1 MYYGG
6 TKMVKTKKTQFA
18 IRKLA
23 KGAVAVLLSFG
34 ILAGPSA
41 PIVSAASEAIQNEMT
56 DDTTSVVEESVPVEN
71 NTADTLTTDNTGV
84 SANYSENTDDS
95 TTTTVQTDTDV
106 STQEKTD
113 PVTSVNTE
121 QPVQTEEAE
130 STTPVEDVNSKSEEN
145 VSQNNNINTSTED
158 TNSTNTE
165 AEVNKN
171 TTSKEDTNKK
181 DKPNINEMTKEELA
195 NHIKDLA
202 NKHPLGIA
210 GIFHIFGNEVTQN
223 GRIAGNIA
231 TDKLSGT
238 NFGTNSNATN
248 NLTNG
253 DIHYVGNLNGLNK
266 IDGDNKV
273 VIFGPDIEYRSFEN
287 DGAIEVNYG
296 TAEKPDWRK
305 VDIPYN
311 HIVQADQKINI
322 QGELDKLSQKSDNWA
337 SQAQTEGV
345 KADFSTDNS
354 WIDVSE
360 AIKNAGDNKE
370 PIYVTIDAAH
380 LSGDKRNITIKGIPA
395 GAEAPM
401 IILNVTNIQGGDLTV
416 QTHLVLEY
424 ADGNNIGGSS
434 ETPTQFNKLLWNF
447 GTDVNK
453 LHFARDYHLGSVLA
467 TNAHITNAV
476 NIDGNI
482 IGNKV
487 TVSGETHRWD
497 LTPPFVEIEEPEKPK
512 PEPKPDPEPKPKP
525 KPDPEPEPE
534 PENPTPDTPAP
545 QPKPEETP
553 DNTEDF
559 TPPITVDVLDPD
571 GTDENETPAG
581 EESTEEEAI
590 APLPE
595 NVIEKNQKE
604 VTSSKS
610 TVTPTPVTEK
620 SGETTTKPKAE
631 VKNETVTATETTKE
645 VGLPETG
652 EDKTNLIT
660 IGICFSKYCCN
671 NHGIR
676 LIHQQ
681 EKEKLTKNKHL
692 K

>member
-1 MYYGG
+1 M
-6 TKMVKTKKTQFA
+6 
-18 IRKLA
+18 
-23 KGAVAVLLSFG
+23 LLSFG

-56 DDTTSVVEESVPVEN
+56 DDTTSNEVTSDTTSVVEESVPVEN
-71 NTADTLTTDNTGV
+71 NTADTLTTDNTEV

-113 PVTSVNTE
+113 PETSVNTK
-121 QPVQTEEAE
+121 QPIQTEEAE

-145 VSQNNNINTSTED
+145 VSQNNNINTS
-158 TNSTNTE
+158 
-165 AEVNKN
+165 
-171 TTSKEDTNKK
+171 KEGTNKK

-195 NHIKDLA
+195 DHIKDLA
-202 NKHPLGIA
+202 DKHPLGIA

-223 GRIAGNIA
+223 GHIAGNIA
-231 TDKLSGT
+231 ADKLSGT

-287 DGAIEVNYG
+287 DGAIEVNHG

-311 HIVQADQKINI
+311 HIVQADQKIDI

-345 KADFSTDNS
+345 KADFNDLNNS

-360 AIKNAGDNKE
+360 AIKNAGDSKE

-401 IILNVTNIQGGDLTV
+401 IILNVINIQGGDLTV

-434 ETPTQFNKLLWNF
+434 ETPNQFNKLLWNF

-453 LHFARDYHLGSVLA
+453 LHFAGDYHLGSVLA

-497 LTPPFVEIEEPEKPK
+497 LTPPFVEFEEPEKPK
-512 PEPKPDPEPKPKP
+512 PEPKPE
-525 KPDPEPEPE
+525 PEPEPA

-559 TPPITVDVLDPD
+559 TPPLTVDVSDLD

-581 EESTEEEAI
+581 EESTEEAI

-604 VTSSKS
+604 VTSSKFM
-610 TVTPTPVTEK
+610 VTTTAVTEK
-620 SGETTTKPKAE
+620 SSETTTKPKAE
-631 VKNETVTATETTKE
+631 VENQNVTETSKE

-660 IGICFSKYCCN
+660 TGIVLASIAATITALGSFINK
-671 NHGIR
+671 
-676 LIHQQ
+676 
-681 EKEKLTKNKHL
+681 KN
-692 K
+692 

>member
-1 MYYGG
+1 MF
-6 TKMVKTKKTQFA
+6 KTKKTQFA

-56 DDTTSVVEESVPVEN
+56 DDTTSNEVTSDTTSVVEESIPVEN
-71 NTADTLTTDNTGV
+71 NTVDTLTTDNTEV

-113 PVTSVNTE
+113 PETSVNTE
-121 QPVQTEEAE
+121 QPIQTEEAE

-145 VSQNNNINTSTED
+145 VSQNNNINTS
-158 TNSTNTE
+158 
-165 AEVNKN
+165 
-171 TTSKEDTNKK
+171 KEGTNKK

-195 NHIKDLA
+195 DHIKDLA
-202 NKHPLGIA
+202 DKHPLGIA

-223 GRIAGNIA
+223 GHIAGNIA
-231 TDKLSGT
+231 ADKLSGT

-311 HIVQADQKINI
+311 HIVQADQKIDI

-345 KADFSTDNS
+345 KADFNDLNNS

-360 AIKNAGDNKE
+360 AIKNAGDSKE

-401 IILNVTNIQGGDLTV
+401 IILNVINIQGGDLTV

-434 ETPTQFNKLLWNF
+434 ETPNQFNKLLWNF

-453 LHFARDYHLGSVLA
+453 LHFAGDYHLGSVLA

-497 LTPPFVEIEEPEKPK
+497 LTPPFVEFEEPEKPK
-512 PEPKPDPEPKPKP
+512 PEPKPE
-525 KPDPEPEPE
+525 PEPEPA

-559 TPPITVDVLDPD
+559 TPPLTVDVSDLD

-581 EESTEEEAI
+581 EEAI

-604 VTSSKS
+604 VTSSKFM
-610 TVTPTPVTEK
+610 VTPTAVTEK
-620 SGETTTKPKAE
+620 SSETTTKPKAE
-631 VKNETVTATETTKE
+631 VENQNVTETSKE

-660 IGICFSKYCCN
+660 TGIVLASIAATITALGSFINK
-671 NHGIR
+671 
-676 LIHQQ
+676 
-681 EKEKLTKNKHL
+681 KN
-692 K
+692 

>member
-1 MYYGG
+1 
-6 TKMVKTKKTQFA
+6 
-18 IRKLA
+18 
-23 KGAVAVLLSFG
+23 
-34 ILAGPSA
+34 
-41 PIVSAASEAIQNEMT
+41 MT
-56 DDTTSVVEESVPVEN
+56 DDTTSNEITSDTTSVVEESVPVEN
-71 NTADTLTTDNTGV
+71 NTADTLTTDNTEV

-113 PVTSVNTE
+113 PETSVNTE
-121 QPVQTEEAE
+121 QPIQTEEAE

-145 VSQNNNINTSTED
+145 VSQNNNINTS
-158 TNSTNTE
+158 
-165 AEVNKN
+165 
-171 TTSKEDTNKK
+171 KEGTNKK

-202 NKHPLGIA
+202 DKHPLGIA

-223 GRIAGNIA
+223 GHIAGNIA
-231 TDKLSGT
+231 ADKLSGT

-311 HIVQADQKINI
+311 HIVQADQKIDI

-345 KADFSTDNS
+345 KADFNDLNNS
-354 WIDVSE
+354 WTDVSE
-360 AIKNAGDNKE
+360 AIKNAGDSKE

-401 IILNVTNIQGGDLTV
+401 IILNVINIQGGDLTV

-434 ETPTQFNKLLWNF
+434 ETPNQFNKLLWNF

-453 LHFARDYHLGSVLA
+453 LHFAGDYHLGSVLA

-512 PEPKPDPEPKPKP
+512 PEPKPE
-525 KPDPEPEPE
+525 PEPEPA

-559 TPPITVDVLDPD
+559 TPPLTVDVSDLD

-581 EESTEEEAI
+581 EESTEEAI

-604 VTSSKS
+604 ITPSKFM
-610 TVTPTPVTEK
+610 VTPTAVTEK
-620 SGETTTKPKAE
+620 SSETTTKPKAE
-631 VKNETVTATETTKE
+631 VENQNVTETSKE

-660 IGICFSKYCCN
+660 TGIVLASIAATITALGSFINK
-671 NHGIR
+671 
-676 LIHQQ
+676 
-681 EKEKLTKNKHL
+681 KN
-692 K
+692 

>member
-1 MYYGG
+1 
-6 TKMVKTKKTQFA
+6 
-18 IRKLA
+18 
-23 KGAVAVLLSFG
+23 
-34 ILAGPSA
+34 
-41 PIVSAASEAIQNEMT
+41 MT

-71 NTADTLTTDNTGV
+71 NTADTLTTDNTEV

-113 PVTSVNTE
+113 PETSVNTE
-121 QPVQTEEAE
+121 QPIQTEEAE

-145 VSQNNNINTSTED
+145 VSQNNNINTS
-158 TNSTNTE
+158 
-165 AEVNKN
+165 
-171 TTSKEDTNKK
+171 KEGTNKK

-202 NKHPLGIA
+202 DKHPLGIA

-223 GRIAGNIA
+223 GHIAGNIA
-231 TDKLSGT
+231 ADKLSGT

-287 DGAIEVNYG
+287 DGAIKVNYG

-311 HIVQADQKINI
+311 HIVQADQKIDI

-345 KADFSTDNS
+345 KADFNDLNNS
-354 WIDVSE
+354 WIDGSE
-360 AIKNAGDNKE
+360 AIKNAGDSKE

-434 ETPTQFNKLLWNF
+434 ETPNQFNKLLWNF

-453 LHFARDYHLGSVLA
+453 LHFAGDYHLGSVLA

-497 LTPPFVEIEEPEKPK
+497 LTPPFVEIEEPEKPD
-512 PEPKPDPEPKPKP
+512 PK
-525 KPDPEPEPE
+525 PEPE

-559 TPPITVDVLDPD
+559 TPPLNEDVLDLD

-581 EESTEEEAI
+581 EESTEEAI
-590 APLPE
+590 APLPK

-604 VTSSKS
+604 VTS
-610 TVTPTPVTEK
+610 TAVTEK
-620 SGETTTKPKAE
+620 SSETTTKPKAE
-631 VKNETVTATETTKE
+631 VENENVTETSKE

-660 IGICFSKYCCN
+660 TGIVLASIAATITALGSFINK
-671 NHGIR
+671 
-676 LIHQQ
+676 
-681 EKEKLTKNKHL
+681 KN
-692 K
+692 

>member
-1 MYYGG
+1 MF
-6 TKMVKTKKTQFA
+6 KTKKTQFA

-56 DDTTSVVEESVPVEN
+56 DDTTSNEVTSDTTSVVEESIPVEN
-71 NTADTLTTDNTGV
+71 NTADTLTTDNTEV

-113 PVTSVNTE
+113 PETSVNTE
-121 QPVQTEEAE
+121 QPIQTEEAE
-130 STTPVEDVNSKSEEN
+130 STTPVEDINSKSEEN
-145 VSQNNNINTSTED
+145 VSQNNNINTS
-158 TNSTNTE
+158 
-165 AEVNKN
+165 
-171 TTSKEDTNKK
+171 KEGTNKK

-195 NHIKDLA
+195 DHIKDLA
-202 NKHPLGIA
+202 DKHPLGIA

-223 GRIAGNIA
+223 GHIAGNIA
-231 TDKLSGT
+231 ADKLSGT

-311 HIVQADQKINI
+311 HIVQADQKIDI

-345 KADFSTDNS
+345 KADFNDLNNS

-360 AIKNAGDNKE
+360 AIKNAGDSKE

-401 IILNVTNIQGGDLTV
+401 IILNVINIQGGDLTV

-434 ETPTQFNKLLWNF
+434 ETPNQFNKLLWNF

-453 LHFARDYHLGSVLA
+453 LHFAGDYHLGSVLA

-497 LTPPFVEIEEPEKPK
+497 LTPPFVEFEEPEKPK
-512 PEPKPDPEPKPKP
+512 PEPKPE
-525 KPDPEPEPE
+525 PEPEPE

-559 TPPITVDVLDPD
+559 TPPLTVDVSDLD

-581 EESTEEEAI
+581 EESTEEAI

-604 VTSSKS
+604 VTSSKFM
-610 TVTPTPVTEK
+610 VTPTAVTEK
-620 SGETTTKPKAE
+620 SSETTTKPKAE
-631 VKNETVTATETTKE
+631 VENQNVTETSKE

-660 IGICFSKYCCN
+660 TGIVLASIAATITALGSFINK
-671 NHGIR
+671 
-676 LIHQQ
+676 
-681 EKEKLTKNKHL
+681 KN
-692 K
+692 

>member
-1 MYYGG
+1 M
-6 TKMVKTKKTQFA
+6 
-18 IRKLA
+18 
-23 KGAVAVLLSFG
+23 LLSFG

-56 DDTTSVVEESVPVEN
+56 DDTTSNEITSDTTSVVEESVPVEN
-71 NTADTLTTDNTGV
+71 NTADTLTTDNTEV

-113 PVTSVNTE
+113 PETSVNTE
-121 QPVQTEEAE
+121 QPIQTEEAE
-130 STTPVEDVNSKSEEN
+130 STTPVENVNSKSEEN
-145 VSQNNNINTSTED
+145 VSQNNNINTS
-158 TNSTNTE
+158 
-165 AEVNKN
+165 
-171 TTSKEDTNKK
+171 KEGTNKK

-195 NHIKDLA
+195 DHIKDLA
-202 NKHPLGIA
+202 DKHPLGIA

-223 GRIAGNIA
+223 GHIAGNIA
-231 TDKLSGT
+231 ADKLSGT

-311 HIVQADQKINI
+311 HIVQADQKIDI

-345 KADFSTDNS
+345 KADFNDLNNS

-360 AIKNAGDNKE
+360 AIKNAGDSKE

-401 IILNVTNIQGGDLTV
+401 IILNVINIQGGDSTV

-434 ETPTQFNKLLWNF
+434 ETPNQFNKLLWNF

-453 LHFARDYHLGSVLA
+453 LHFAGDYHLGSVLA

-512 PEPKPDPEPKPKP
+512 PEPKPE
-525 KPDPEPEPE
+525 PEPEPA

-559 TPPITVDVLDPD
+559 TPPLTVDVSDLD

-581 EESTEEEAI
+581 EESTEEAI

-604 VTSSKS
+604 ITPSKFM
-610 TVTPTPVTEK
+610 VTPTAVTEK
-620 SGETTTKPKAE
+620 SSETTTKPKAE
-631 VKNETVTATETTKE
+631 VENQNVTETSKE

-660 IGICFSKYCCN
+660 TGIVLASIAATITALGSFINK
-671 NHGIR
+671 
-676 LIHQQ
+676 
-681 EKEKLTKNKHL
+681 KN
-692 K
+692 

>member
-1 MYYGG
+1 MF
-6 TKMVKTKKTQFA
+6 KTKKTQFA

-56 DDTTSVVEESVPVEN
+56 DDTTSNEVTSDTTSVVEENVPVEN
-71 NTADTLTTDNTGV
+71 NTANTLTTDNTEV

-113 PVTSVNTE
+113 PETSVNTE
-121 QPVQTEEAE
+121 QPIQTEEAE
-130 STTPVEDVNSKSEEN
+130 STTPVEDINSKSEEN
-145 VSQNNNINTSTED
+145 VSQNNNINTS
-158 TNSTNTE
+158 
-165 AEVNKN
+165 
-171 TTSKEDTNKK
+171 KEGTNKK

-202 NKHPLGIA
+202 DKHPLGIA

-223 GRIAGNIA
+223 GHIAGNIA
-231 TDKLSGT
+231 ADKLSGT

-311 HIVQADQKINI
+311 HIVQADQKIDI

-345 KADFSTDNS
+345 KADFNDLNNS

-360 AIKNAGDNKE
+360 AIKNAGDSKE

-401 IILNVTNIQGGDLTV
+401 IILNVINIQGGDLTV

-434 ETPTQFNKLLWNF
+434 ETPNQFNKLLWNF

-453 LHFARDYHLGSVLA
+453 LHFAGDYHLGSVLA

-487 TVSGETHRWD
+487 TVSGETDRWD
-497 LTPPFVEIEEPEKPK
+497 LTPPFVEFEEPEKPK
-512 PEPKPDPEPKPKP
+512 PEPKPE
-525 KPDPEPEPE
+525 PEPEPA

-559 TPPITVDVLDPD
+559 TPPLTVDVSDLD

-581 EESTEEEAI
+581 EESTEEAI

-604 VTSSKS
+604 VTSSKFM
-610 TVTPTPVTEK
+610 VTPTAVNEK
-620 SGETTTKPKAE
+620 SSETTTKPKAE
-631 VKNETVTATETTKE
+631 VENENVTETSKE

-660 IGICFSKYCCN
+660 TGIVLASIAATITALGSFINK
-671 NHGIR
+671 
-676 LIHQQ
+676 
-681 EKEKLTKNKHL
+681 KN
-692 K
+692 

>member
-1 MYYGG
+1 MF
-6 TKMVKTKKTQFA
+6 KTKKTQFA

-56 DDTTSVVEESVPVEN
+56 DDTTSNEITSDTTSVVEESVPVEN
-71 NTADTLTTDNTGV
+71 NTADTLTTDNTEV

-113 PVTSVNTE
+113 PETSVNTE
-121 QPVQTEEAE
+121 QPIQTEEAE

-145 VSQNNNINTSTED
+145 VSQNNNINTS
-158 TNSTNTE
+158 
-165 AEVNKN
+165 
-171 TTSKEDTNKK
+171 KEGTNKK

-195 NHIKDLA
+195 DHIKDLA
-202 NKHPLGIA
+202 DKHPLGIA

-223 GRIAGNIA
+223 GHIAGNIA
-231 TDKLSGT
+231 ADKLSGT

-311 HIVQADQKINI
+311 HIVQADQKIDI

-345 KADFSTDNS
+345 KADFNDLNNS
-354 WIDVSE
+354 WTDVSE
-360 AIKNAGDNKE
+360 AIKNAGDSKE

-401 IILNVTNIQGGDLTV
+401 IILNVINIQGGDLTV

-434 ETPTQFNKLLWNF
+434 ETPNQFNKLLWNF

-453 LHFARDYHLGSVLA
+453 LHFAGDYHLGSVLA

-497 LTPPFVEIEEPEKPK
+497 LTPPFVEFEEPEKPK
-512 PEPKPDPEPKPKP
+512 PEPKPE
-525 KPDPEPEPE
+525 PEPEPA

-559 TPPITVDVLDPD
+559 TPPLTVDVSDLD

-581 EESTEEEAI
+581 EESTEEAI

-604 VTSSKS
+604 VTSSKFM
-610 TVTPTPVTEK
+610 VTPTAVTEK
-620 SGETTTKPKAE
+620 SSETTTKPKAE
-631 VKNETVTATETTKE
+631 VENQNVTETSKE

-660 IGICFSKYCCN
+660 TGIVLASIAATITALGSFINK
-671 NHGIR
+671 
-676 LIHQQ
+676 
-681 EKEKLTKNKHL
+681 KN
-692 K
+692 

>member
-1 MYYGG
+1 MF
-6 TKMVKTKKTQFA
+6 KTKKTQFA

-41 PIVSAASEAIQNEMT
+41 PIVSAASEAIQHEVT
-56 DDTTSVVEESVPVEN
+56 SDTTSVVDESVPVEN
-71 NTADTLTTDNTGV
+71 NTADTLTTDNTEV
-84 SANYSENTDDS
+84 SANDSENTDDS
-95 TTTTVQTDTDV
+95 TTTTVQADTDV

-113 PVTSVNTE
+113 PETSVNTE
-121 QPVQTEEAE
+121 QPIQTEEAE
-130 STTPVEDVNSKSEEN
+130 STTPVEDINSKSEEN
-145 VSQNNNINTSTED
+145 VSQNNNINTS
-158 TNSTNTE
+158 
-165 AEVNKN
+165 
-171 TTSKEDTNKK
+171 KEGTNKK

-195 NHIKDLA
+195 DHIKDLA
-202 NKHPLGIA
+202 DKHPLGIA

-223 GRIAGNIA
+223 GHIAGNIA
-231 TDKLSGT
+231 ADKLSGT

-311 HIVQADQKINI
+311 HIVQADQKIDI

-345 KADFSTDNS
+345 KADFNDLNNS

-360 AIKNAGDNKE
+360 AIKNAGDSKE

-401 IILNVTNIQGGDLTV
+401 IILNVINIQGGDLTV

-434 ETPTQFNKLLWNF
+434 ETPNQFNKLLWNF

-453 LHFARDYHLGSVLA
+453 LHFAGDYHLGSVLA

-512 PEPKPDPEPKPKP
+512 PEPKPEPEPEPEPKPE
-525 KPDPEPEPE
+525 PEPEPE

-559 TPPITVDVLDPD
+559 TPPLTVDVSDLD

-581 EESTEEEAI
+581 EESTEEAI

-604 VTSSKS
+604 VTSSKFM
-610 TVTPTPVTEK
+610 VTPTAVTEK
-620 SGETTTKPKAE
+620 SSETTTKPKAE
-631 VKNETVTATETTKE
+631 VENQNVTETSKE

-660 IGICFSKYCCN
+660 TGIVLASIAATITALGSFINK
-671 NHGIR
+671 
-676 LIHQQ
+676 
-681 EKEKLTKNKHL
+681 KN
-692 K
+692 

>member
-1 MYYGG
+1 M
-6 TKMVKTKKTQFA
+6 
-18 IRKLA
+18 
-23 KGAVAVLLSFG
+23 LLSFG

-56 DDTTSVVEESVPVEN
+56 DDTTSNEVTSDTTSVVEESVPVEN
-71 NTADTLTTDNTGV
+71 NTADTLTTDNTEV

-113 PVTSVNTE
+113 PETSVNTK
-121 QPVQTEEAE
+121 QPIQTEEAE

-145 VSQNNNINTSTED
+145 VSQNNNINTS
-158 TNSTNTE
+158 
-165 AEVNKN
+165 
-171 TTSKEDTNKK
+171 KEGTNKK

-195 NHIKDLA
+195 DHIKDLA
-202 NKHPLGIA
+202 DKHPLGIA

-223 GRIAGNIA
+223 GHIAGNIA
-231 TDKLSGT
+231 ADKLSGT

-287 DGAIEVNYG
+287 DGAIEVNHG

-311 HIVQADQKINI
+311 HIVQADQKIDI

-345 KADFSTDNS
+345 KADFNDLNNS

-360 AIKNAGDNKE
+360 AIKNAGDSKE

-401 IILNVTNIQGGDLTV
+401 IILNVINIQGGDLTV

-434 ETPTQFNKLLWNF
+434 ETPNQFNKLLWNF

-453 LHFARDYHLGSVLA
+453 LHFAGDYHLGSVLA

-497 LTPPFVEIEEPEKPK
+497 LTPPFVEIEEPEKP
-512 PEPKPDPEPKPKP
+512 
-525 KPDPEPEPE
+525 EPEPA

-545 QPKPEETP
+545 QPKPEKTP

-559 TPPITVDVLDPD
+559 TPPLTVDVSDLD

-581 EESTEEEAI
+581 EESTEEAI

-595 NVIEKNQKE
+595 NVIEKIK
-604 VTSSKS
+604 K
-610 TVTPTPVTEK
+610 K
-620 SGETTTKPKAE
+620 
-631 VKNETVTATETTKE
+631 
-645 VGLPETG
+645 
-652 EDKTNLIT
+652 
-660 IGICFSKYCCN
+660 
-671 NHGIR
+671 
-676 LIHQQ
+676 
-681 EKEKLTKNKHL
+681 
-692 K
+692 

>member
-1 MYYGG
+1 MF
-6 TKMVKTKKTQFA
+6 KTKKTQFA

-71 NTADTLTTDNTGV
+71 NTADTLTTDNTEV

-113 PVTSVNTE
+113 PETSVNTE
-121 QPVQTEEAE
+121 QPIQTEEAE

-145 VSQNNNINTSTED
+145 VSQNNNINTS
-158 TNSTNTE
+158 
-165 AEVNKN
+165 
-171 TTSKEDTNKK
+171 KEGTNKK

-195 NHIKDLA
+195 DHIKDLA
-202 NKHPLGIA
+202 DKHPLGIA

-223 GRIAGNIA
+223 GHIAGNIA
-231 TDKLSGT
+231 ADKLSGT

-311 HIVQADQKINI
+311 HIVQADQKIDI

-345 KADFSTDNS
+345 KADFNDLNNS

-360 AIKNAGDNKE
+360 AIKNAGDSKE

-401 IILNVTNIQGGDLTV
+401 IILNVINIQGGDLTV

-434 ETPTQFNKLLWNF
+434 ETPNQFNKLLWNF

-453 LHFARDYHLGSVLA
+453 LHFAGDYHLGSVLA

-497 LTPPFVEIEEPEKPK
+497 LTPPFVEFEEPEKPK
-512 PEPKPDPEPKPKP
+512 PEPKPE
-525 KPDPEPEPE
+525 PEPEPE

-559 TPPITVDVLDPD
+559 TPPLTVDVSDLD

-581 EESTEEEAI
+581 EESTEEAI

-604 VTSSKS
+604 VTSSKFM
-610 TVTPTPVTEK
+610 VTPTAVTEK
-620 SGETTTKPKAE
+620 SSETTTKPKAE
-631 VKNETVTATETTKE
+631 VENQNVTETSKE

-660 IGICFSKYCCN
+660 TGIVLASIAATITALGSFINK
-671 NHGIR
+671 
-676 LIHQQ
+676 
-681 EKEKLTKNKHL
+681 KN
-692 K
+692 

>member
-1 MYYGG
+1 
-6 TKMVKTKKTQFA
+6 
-18 IRKLA
+18 
-23 KGAVAVLLSFG
+23 VLLSFG

-56 DDTTSVVEESVPVEN
+56 DDTTSNEVTSDTTSVVEESVPVEN
-71 NTADTLTTDNTGV
+71 NTADTLTTDNTEV

-113 PVTSVNTE
+113 PETSVNTK
-121 QPVQTEEAE
+121 QPIQTEEAE

-145 VSQNNNINTSTED
+145 VSQNNNINTS
-158 TNSTNTE
+158 
-165 AEVNKN
+165 
-171 TTSKEDTNKK
+171 KEGTNKK

-195 NHIKDLA
+195 DHIKDLA
-202 NKHPLGIA
+202 DKHPLGIA

-223 GRIAGNIA
+223 GHIAGNIA
-231 TDKLSGT
+231 ADKLSGT

-311 HIVQADQKINI
+311 HIVQADQKIDI

-345 KADFSTDNS
+345 KADFNDLNNS

-360 AIKNAGDNKE
+360 AIKNAGDSKE

-401 IILNVTNIQGGDLTV
+401 IILNVINIQGGDLTV

-434 ETPTQFNKLLWNF
+434 ETPNQFNKLLWNF

-453 LHFARDYHLGSVLA
+453 LHFAGDYHLGSVLA

-497 LTPPFVEIEEPEKPK
+497 LTPPFVEIEEPEKP
-512 PEPKPDPEPKPKP
+512 
-525 KPDPEPEPE
+525 EPEPA

-559 TPPITVDVLDPD
+559 TPPLTVDVSDLD

-581 EESTEEEAI
+581 EESTEEAI

-604 VTSSKS
+604 VTSSKFM
-610 TVTPTPVTEK
+610 VTTTAVTEK
-620 SGETTTKPKAE
+620 SSETTTKPKAE
-631 VKNETVTATETTKE
+631 VENQNVTETSKE

-660 IGICFSKYCCN
+660 TGIVLASIAATITALGSFINK
-671 NHGIR
+671 
-676 LIHQQ
+676 
-681 EKEKLTKNKHL
+681 KN
-692 K
+692 

>member
-1 MYYGG
+1 MF
-6 TKMVKTKKTQFA
+6 KTKKTQFA

-56 DDTTSVVEESVPVEN
+56 DDTTSNEVTSDTTSVVEENVPVEN
-71 NTADTLTTDNTGV
+71 NTANTLTTDNTEV
-84 SANYSENTDDS
+84 SANYSENT
-95 TTTTVQTDTDV
+95 
-106 STQEKTD
+106 
-113 PVTSVNTE
+113 E
-121 QPVQTEEAE
+121 QPIQTEEAE
-130 STTPVEDVNSKSEEN
+130 STTPVEDINSKSEEN
-145 VSQNNNINTSTED
+145 VSQNNNINTS
-158 TNSTNTE
+158 
-165 AEVNKN
+165 
-171 TTSKEDTNKK
+171 KEGTNKK

-202 NKHPLGIA
+202 DKHPLGIA

-223 GRIAGNIA
+223 GHIADNIA
-231 TDKLSGT
+231 ADKLSGT

-305 VDIPYN
+305 VDISYN
-311 HIVQADQKINI
+311 HIVQADQKIDI

-345 KADFSTDNS
+345 KADFNDLNNS

-360 AIKNAGDNKE
+360 AIKNAGDSKE

-401 IILNVTNIQGGDLTV
+401 IILNVINIQGGDLTV

-434 ETPTQFNKLLWNF
+434 ETPNQFNKLLWNF

-453 LHFARDYHLGSVLA
+453 LHFAGDYHLGSVLA

-497 LTPPFVEIEEPEKPK
+497 LTPPFAEFEEPEKPK
-512 PEPKPDPEPKPKP
+512 PEPKP
-525 KPDPEPEPE
+525 EPEPA

-559 TPPITVDVLDPD
+559 TPPLTVDVSDLDGKD
-571 GTDENETPAG
+571 KNETPAG
-581 EESTEEEAI
+581 EESTEEAI

-604 VTSSKS
+604 VTSSKFM
-610 TVTPTPVTEK
+610 VTPTAVNEK
-620 SGETTTKPKAE
+620 SSETTTKPKAE
-631 VKNETVTATETTKE
+631 VENENVTETSKE

-660 IGICFSKYCCN
+660 TGIVLASIAATITALGSFINK
-671 NHGIR
+671 
-676 LIHQQ
+676 
-681 EKEKLTKNKHL
+681 KN
-692 K
+692 

>member
-1 MYYGG
+1 MF
-6 TKMVKTKKTQFA
+6 KTKKTQFA

-41 PIVSAASEAIQNEMT
+41 PIVSAASEAIQNEVT
-56 DDTTSVVEESVPVEN
+56 SDTTSVVEESVPVEN
-71 NTADTLTTDNTGV
+71 NTADTLTTDNTEV

-113 PVTSVNTE
+113 PETSVNTE
-121 QPVQTEEAE
+121 QPIQTEEAE
-130 STTPVEDVNSKSEEN
+130 STTPVEDINSKSEEN
-145 VSQNNNINTSTED
+145 VSQNNNINTS
-158 TNSTNTE
+158 
-165 AEVNKN
+165 
-171 TTSKEDTNKK
+171 KEGTNKK

-195 NHIKDLA
+195 DHIKDLA
-202 NKHPLGIA
+202 DKHPLGIA

-223 GRIAGNIA
+223 GHIAGNIA
-231 TDKLSGT
+231 ADKLSGT

-311 HIVQADQKINI
+311 HIVQADQKIDI

-345 KADFSTDNS
+345 KADFNDLNNS

-360 AIKNAGDNKE
+360 AIKNAGDSKE

-401 IILNVTNIQGGDLTV
+401 IILNVINIQGGDLTV

-434 ETPTQFNKLLWNF
+434 ETPNQFNKLLWNF

-453 LHFARDYHLGSVLA
+453 LHFAGDYHLGSVLA

-497 LTPPFVEIEEPEKPK
+497 LTPPFVEFEEPEKPK
-512 PEPKPDPEPKPKP
+512 PEPKPEPEKPKP
-525 KPDPEPEPE
+525 EPEPEPE

-559 TPPITVDVLDPD
+559 TPPLTVDVSDLD

-581 EESTEEEAI
+581 EESTEEAI

-604 VTSSKS
+604 VTSSKFM
-610 TVTPTPVTEK
+610 VTPTAVTEK
-620 SGETTTKPKAE
+620 SSETTTKPKAE
-631 VKNETVTATETTKE
+631 VENQNVTETSKE

-660 IGICFSKYCCN
+660 TGIVLASIAATITALGSFINK
-671 NHGIR
+671 
-676 LIHQQ
+676 
-681 EKEKLTKNKHL
+681 KN
-692 K
+692 

>member
-1 MYYGG
+1 MF
-6 TKMVKTKKTQFA
+6 KTKKTQFA

-56 DDTTSVVEESVPVEN
+56 DDTTSNEVISDTTSVVEESVPVEN
-71 NTADTLTTDNTGV
+71 NTADTLTTDNTEV

-113 PVTSVNTE
+113 PETSVNTE
-121 QPVQTEEAE
+121 QPIQTEEAE
-130 STTPVEDVNSKSEEN
+130 STTPVEDINSKSEEN
-145 VSQNNNINTSTED
+145 VSQNNNINTS
-158 TNSTNTE
+158 
-165 AEVNKN
+165 
-171 TTSKEDTNKK
+171 KEGTNKK

-202 NKHPLGIA
+202 DKHPLGIA

-223 GRIAGNIA
+223 GHIAGNIA
-231 TDKLSGT
+231 ADKLSGT

-311 HIVQADQKINI
+311 HIVQADQKIDI

-337 SQAQTEGV
+337 SQAQIEGV
-345 KADFSTDNS
+345 KADFNDLNNS

-360 AIKNAGDNKE
+360 AIKNAGDSKE

-434 ETPTQFNKLLWNF
+434 ETPNQFNKLLWNF

-453 LHFARDYHLGSVLA
+453 LHFAGDYHLGSVLA

-497 LTPPFVEIEEPEKPK
+497 LTPPFVEIEEPEKPD
-512 PEPKPDPEPKPKP
+512 PK
-525 KPDPEPEPE
+525 PEPE

-559 TPPITVDVLDPD
+559 TPPLTVDVSDLD

-581 EESTEEEAI
+581 EESTEEAI

-604 VTSSKS
+604 VTS
-610 TVTPTPVTEK
+610 TAVTEK
-620 SGETTTKPKAE
+620 SSETTTKPKAE
-631 VKNETVTATETTKE
+631 VENENVTETSKE
-645 VGLPETG
+645 IGLPETG

-660 IGICFSKYCCN
+660 TGIVLASIAATITALGSFINK
-671 NHGIR
+671 
-676 LIHQQ
+676 
-681 EKEKLTKNKHL
+681 KN
-692 K
+692 

>member
-1 MYYGG
+1 MF
-6 TKMVKTKKTQFA
+6 KAKKTQFA

-56 DDTTSVVEESVPVEN
+56 DDTTSNEVTSDTTSVVEENVPVEN
-71 NTADTLTTDNTGV
+71 NTANTLTTDNTEV
-84 SANYSENTDDS
+84 SANYSENT
-95 TTTTVQTDTDV
+95 
-106 STQEKTD
+106 
-113 PVTSVNTE
+113 E
-121 QPVQTEEAE
+121 QPIQTEEAE
-130 STTPVEDVNSKSEEN
+130 STTPVEDINSKSEEN
-145 VSQNNNINTSTED
+145 VSQNNNINTS
-158 TNSTNTE
+158 
-165 AEVNKN
+165 
-171 TTSKEDTNKK
+171 KEGTNKK

-202 NKHPLGIA
+202 DKHPLGIA

-223 GRIAGNIA
+223 GHIAGNIA
-231 TDKLSGT
+231 ADKLSGT

-305 VDIPYN
+305 VDISYN
-311 HIVQADQKINI
+311 HIVQADQKIDI

-345 KADFSTDNS
+345 KADFNDLNNS

-360 AIKNAGDNKE
+360 AIKNAGDSKE

-401 IILNVTNIQGGDLTV
+401 IILNVINIQGGDLTV

-434 ETPTQFNKLLWNF
+434 ETPNQFNKLLWNF

-453 LHFARDYHLGSVLA
+453 LHFAGDYHLGSILA

-487 TVSGETHRWD
+487 TVSGETDRWD
-497 LTPPFVEIEEPEKPK
+497 LTPPFVEFEEPEKPK
-512 PEPKPDPEPKPKP
+512 PEPKPE
-525 KPDPEPEPE
+525 PEPEPA

-559 TPPITVDVLDPD
+559 TPPLTVDVSDLD

-581 EESTEEEAI
+581 EESTEEAI

-604 VTSSKS
+604 VTSSKFM
-610 TVTPTPVTEK
+610 VTPTAVNEK
-620 SGETTTKPKAE
+620 SSETTTKPKAE
-631 VKNETVTATETTKE
+631 VENENVTETSKE

-660 IGICFSKYCCN
+660 TGIVLASIAATITALGSFINK
-671 NHGIR
+671 
-676 LIHQQ
+676 
-681 EKEKLTKNKHL
+681 KN
-692 K
+692 

>member
-1 MYYGG
+1 MF
-6 TKMVKTKKTQFA
+6 KTKKTQFA

-56 DDTTSVVEESVPVEN
+56 DDTTSNEVTSDTTSVVEESVPVEN
-71 NTADTLTTDNTGV
+71 NTADTL
-84 SANYSENTDDS
+84 TDDS

-113 PVTSVNTE
+113 PETSVNTE
-121 QPVQTEEAE
+121 QPIQTEEAE

-145 VSQNNNINTSTED
+145 VSQNNNINTS
-158 TNSTNTE
+158 
-165 AEVNKN
+165 
-171 TTSKEDTNKK
+171 KEGTNKK

-202 NKHPLGIA
+202 DKHPLGIA

-223 GRIAGNIA
+223 GHIAGNIA
-231 TDKLSGT
+231 ADKLSGT

-311 HIVQADQKINI
+311 HIVQADQKIDI

-345 KADFSTDNS
+345 KADFNDLNNS

-360 AIKNAGDNKE
+360 AIKNAGDSKE

-401 IILNVTNIQGGDLTV
+401 IILNVINIQGGDLTV

-434 ETPTQFNKLLWNF
+434 ETPNQFNKLLWNF

-453 LHFARDYHLGSVLA
+453 LHFAGDYHLGSVLA

-497 LTPPFVEIEEPEKPK
+497 LTPPFVEFEEPEKPKPEPEPEPEPEPKPEPEKPK
-512 PEPKPDPEPKPKP
+512 PEPKPE
-525 KPDPEPEPE
+525 PEPEPE

-559 TPPITVDVLDPD
+559 TPPLTVDVSDLD

-581 EESTEEEAI
+581 EESTEEAI

-604 VTSSKS
+604 VTSSKFM
-610 TVTPTPVTEK
+610 VTPTAVTEK
-620 SGETTTKPKAE
+620 SSETTTKPKAE
-631 VKNETVTATETTKE
+631 VENQNVTETSKE

-660 IGICFSKYCCN
+660 TGIVLASIAATITALGSFINK
-671 NHGIR
+671 
-676 LIHQQ
+676 
-681 EKEKLTKNKHL
+681 KN
-692 K
+692 

>member
-1 MYYGG
+1 MF
-6 TKMVKTKKTQFA
+6 KTKKTQFA

-41 PIVSAASEAIQNEMT
+41 PIVSAASETIQNEVT
-56 DDTTSVVEESVPVEN
+56 SDTTSVVEESVPVEN
-71 NTADTLTTDNTGV
+71 NTADTLTTDNTEV

-113 PVTSVNTE
+113 PETSVNTE
-121 QPVQTEEAE
+121 QPIQTEEAE

-145 VSQNNNINTSTED
+145 VSQNNNINTS
-158 TNSTNTE
+158 
-165 AEVNKN
+165 
-171 TTSKEDTNKK
+171 KEGTNKK

-195 NHIKDLA
+195 NYIKDLA
-202 NKHPLGIA
+202 DKHPLGIA

-223 GRIAGNIA
+223 GHIAGNIA
-231 TDKLSGT
+231 ADKLSGT

-311 HIVQADQKINI
+311 HIVQADQKIDI
-322 QGELDKLSQKSDNWA
+322 QGELDKLSQKSDNQA

-345 KADFSTDNS
+345 KADFNDLNNS

-360 AIKNAGDNKE
+360 AIKNAGDSKE

-434 ETPTQFNKLLWNF
+434 ETPNQFNKLLWNF

-453 LHFARDYHLGSVLA
+453 LHFAGDYHLGSVLA

-497 LTPPFVEIEEPEKPK
+497 LTPPFVEIEEPEKPDPK
-512 PEPKPDPEPKPKP
+512 PEPEPEPEPDPK
-525 KPDPEPEPE
+525 PEPE

-559 TPPITVDVLDPD
+559 TPPLTVDVLDLD
-571 GTDENETPAG
+571 GTDENETPAR
-581 EESTEEEAI
+581 EESTEEAI
-590 APLPE
+590 APFPE

-604 VTSSKS
+604 VTS
-610 TVTPTPVTEK
+610 TAVTEK
-620 SGETTTKPKAE
+620 SSETTTKPKAE
-631 VKNETVTATETTKE
+631 VENENVTETSKE

-660 IGICFSKYCCN
+660 TGIVLASIAATITALGSFINK
-671 NHGIR
+671 
-676 LIHQQ
+676 
-681 EKEKLTKNKHL
+681 KN
-692 K
+692 

>member
-1 MYYGG
+1 MF
-6 TKMVKTKKTQFA
+6 KTKKTQFA

-41 PIVSAASEAIQNEMT
+41 PIVSAASEAIQNEVT
-56 DDTTSVVEESVPVEN
+56 SDTTSVVEESVPVEN
-71 NTADTLTTDNTGV
+71 NTADTLTTDNTEV

-113 PVTSVNTE
+113 PETSVNTE
-121 QPVQTEEAE
+121 QPIQTEEAE
-130 STTPVEDVNSKSEEN
+130 STTPVEDINSKSEEN
-145 VSQNNNINTSTED
+145 VSQNNNINTS
-158 TNSTNTE
+158 
-165 AEVNKN
+165 
-171 TTSKEDTNKK
+171 KEGTNKK

-195 NHIKDLA
+195 DHIKDLA
-202 NKHPLGIA
+202 DKHPLGIA

-223 GRIAGNIA
+223 GHIAGNIA
-231 TDKLSGT
+231 ADKLSGT

-311 HIVQADQKINI
+311 HIVQADQKIDI

-345 KADFSTDNS
+345 KADFNDLNNS

-360 AIKNAGDNKE
+360 AIKNAGDSKE

-401 IILNVTNIQGGDLTV
+401 IILNVINIQGGDLTV

-434 ETPTQFNKLLWNF
+434 ETPNQFNKLLWNF

-453 LHFARDYHLGSVLA
+453 LHFAGDYHLGSVLA

-497 LTPPFVEIEEPEKPK
+497 LTPPFVEIKEPEKPK
-512 PEPKPDPEPKPKP
+512 PEPEPEPEPEPKPE
-525 KPDPEPEPE
+525 PEPEPE

-559 TPPITVDVLDPD
+559 TPPLTVDVSDLD

-581 EESTEEEAI
+581 EESTEEAI

-604 VTSSKS
+604 VTSSKFM
-610 TVTPTPVTEK
+610 VTPTAVTEK
-620 SGETTTKPKAE
+620 SSETTTKPKAE
-631 VKNETVTATETTKE
+631 VENQNVTETSKE

-660 IGICFSKYCCN
+660 TGIVLASIAATITALGSFINK
-671 NHGIR
+671 
-676 LIHQQ
+676 
-681 EKEKLTKNKHL
+681 KN
-692 K
+692 

>member
-1 MYYGG
+1 MF
-6 TKMVKTKKTQFA
+6 KTKKTQFA

-71 NTADTLTTDNTGV
+71 NTANTLTTDNTEV
-84 SANYSENTDDS
+84 SANYSENT
-95 TTTTVQTDTDV
+95 
-106 STQEKTD
+106 
-113 PVTSVNTE
+113 E
-121 QPVQTEEAE
+121 QPIQTEEAE
-130 STTPVEDVNSKSEEN
+130 STTPVEDINSKSEEN
-145 VSQNNNINTSTED
+145 VSQNNNINTS
-158 TNSTNTE
+158 
-165 AEVNKN
+165 
-171 TTSKEDTNKK
+171 KEGTNKK

-202 NKHPLGIA
+202 DKHPLGIA

-223 GRIAGNIA
+223 GHIAGNIA
-231 TDKLSGT
+231 ADKLSGT

-305 VDIPYN
+305 VDISYN
-311 HIVQADQKINI
+311 HIVQADQKIDI

-345 KADFSTDNS
+345 KADFNDLNNS

-360 AIKNAGDNKE
+360 AIKNAGDSKE

-401 IILNVTNIQGGDLTV
+401 IILNVINIQGGDLTV

-434 ETPTQFNKLLWNF
+434 ETPNQFNKLLWNF

-453 LHFARDYHLGSVLA
+453 LHFAGDYHLGSILA

-487 TVSGETHRWD
+487 TVSGETDRWD
-497 LTPPFVEIEEPEKPK
+497 LTPPFVEFEEPEKPK
-512 PEPKPDPEPKPKP
+512 PEPKPE
-525 KPDPEPEPE
+525 PEPEPA

-559 TPPITVDVLDPD
+559 TPPLTVDVSDLD

-581 EESTEEEAI
+581 EESTEEAI

-604 VTSSKS
+604 VTSSKFM
-610 TVTPTPVTEK
+610 VTPTAVNEK
-620 SGETTTKPKAE
+620 SSETTTKPKAE
-631 VKNETVTATETTKE
+631 VENENVTETSKE

-660 IGICFSKYCCN
+660 TGIVLASIAATITALGSFINK
-671 NHGIR
+671 
-676 LIHQQ
+676 
-681 EKEKLTKNKHL
+681 KN
-692 K
+692 

>member
-1 MYYGG
+1 MF
-6 TKMVKTKKTQFA
+6 KTKKTQFA

-56 DDTTSVVEESVPVEN
+56 DDTTSNEVTSDTTSVVEESVPVEN
-71 NTADTLTTDNTGV
+71 NTADTLTTDNTEV

-113 PVTSVNTE
+113 PETSVNTE
-121 QPVQTEEAE
+121 QPIQTEEAE
-130 STTPVEDVNSKSEEN
+130 STTPVEDINSKSEEN
-145 VSQNNNINTSTED
+145 VSQNNNINTS
-158 TNSTNTE
+158 
-165 AEVNKN
+165 
-171 TTSKEDTNKK
+171 KEGTNKK

-195 NHIKDLA
+195 DHIKDLA
-202 NKHPLGIA
+202 DKHPLGIA

-223 GRIAGNIA
+223 GHIAGNIA
-231 TDKLSGT
+231 ADKLSGT

-311 HIVQADQKINI
+311 HIVQADQKIDI

-345 KADFSTDNS
+345 KADFNDLNNS

-360 AIKNAGDNKE
+360 AIKNAGDSKE

-401 IILNVTNIQGGDLTV
+401 IILNVINIQGGDLTV

-434 ETPTQFNKLLWNF
+434 ETPNQFNKLLWNF

-453 LHFARDYHLGSVLA
+453 LHFAGDYHLGSVLA

-497 LTPPFVEIEEPEKPK
+497 LTPPFVEFEEPEKPK
-512 PEPKPDPEPKPKP
+512 PEPKPE
-525 KPDPEPEPE
+525 PEPEPK

-559 TPPITVDVLDPD
+559 TPPLTVDVSDLD

-581 EESTEEEAI
+581 EESTEEAI

-604 VTSSKS
+604 VTSSKFM
-610 TVTPTPVTEK
+610 VTPTAVTEK
-620 SGETTTKPKAE
+620 SSETTTKPKAE
-631 VKNETVTATETTKE
+631 VENQNVTETSKE

-660 IGICFSKYCCN
+660 TGIVLASIAATITALGSFINK
-671 NHGIR
+671 
-676 LIHQQ
+676 
-681 EKEKLTKNKHL
+681 KN
-692 K
+692 

>member
-1 MYYGG
+1 MF
-6 TKMVKTKKTQFA
+6 KTKKTQFA

-71 NTADTLTTDNTGV
+71 NTADTLTTDNTEV

-113 PVTSVNTE
+113 PETSVNTE
-121 QPVQTEEAE
+121 QPIQTEEAE
-130 STTPVEDVNSKSEEN
+130 STTPVEDINSKSEEN
-145 VSQNNNINTSTED
+145 VSQNNNINTS
-158 TNSTNTE
+158 
-165 AEVNKN
+165 
-171 TTSKEDTNKK
+171 KEGTNKK

-195 NHIKDLA
+195 DHIKDLA
-202 NKHPLGIA
+202 DKHPLGIA

-223 GRIAGNIA
+223 GHIAGNIA
-231 TDKLSGT
+231 ADKLSGT

-296 TAEKPDWRK
+296 TAEKPDQRK

-311 HIVQADQKINI
+311 HIVQADQKIDI

-345 KADFSTDNS
+345 KADFNNLNNS

-360 AIKNAGDNKE
+360 AIKNAGDSKE

-401 IILNVTNIQGGDLTV
+401 IILNVINIQGGDLTV

-434 ETPTQFNKLLWNF
+434 ETPNQFNKLLWNF

-453 LHFARDYHLGSVLA
+453 LHFAGDYHLGSVLA

-497 LTPPFVEIEEPEKPK
+497 LTPPFVEFEEPEKPK
-512 PEPKPDPEPKPKP
+512 PEPKP
-525 KPDPEPEPE
+525 EPEPA

-559 TPPITVDVLDPD
+559 TPPLTVDVLDLD

-581 EESTEEEAI
+581 EESTEEAI

-604 VTSSKS
+604 VTSSKFM
-610 TVTPTPVTEK
+610 VTPTAVTEK
-620 SGETTTKPKAE
+620 SSETITKPKAE
-631 VKNETVTATETTKE
+631 VENQNVTETSKE

-660 IGICFSKYCCN
+660 TGIVLASIAATITALGSFINK
-671 NHGIR
+671 
-676 LIHQQ
+676 
-681 EKEKLTKNKHL
+681 KN
-692 K
+692 

>member
-1 MYYGG
+1 M
-6 TKMVKTKKTQFA
+6 
-18 IRKLA
+18 
-23 KGAVAVLLSFG
+23 LLSFG

-71 NTADTLTTDNTGV
+71 NTADTLTTDNTEV

-113 PVTSVNTE
+113 PETSVNTE
-121 QPVQTEEAE
+121 QPIQTEEAE

-145 VSQNNNINTSTED
+145 VSQNNNINTS
-158 TNSTNTE
+158 
-165 AEVNKN
+165 
-171 TTSKEDTNKK
+171 KEGTNKK

-195 NHIKDLA
+195 DHIKDLA
-202 NKHPLGIA
+202 DKHPLGIA

-223 GRIAGNIA
+223 GHIAGNIA
-231 TDKLSGT
+231 ADKLSGT

-311 HIVQADQKINI
+311 HIVQADQKIDI

-345 KADFSTDNS
+345 KADFNDLNNS

-360 AIKNAGDNKE
+360 AIKNAGDSKE

-401 IILNVTNIQGGDLTV
+401 IILNVINIQGGDSTV

-434 ETPTQFNKLLWNF
+434 ETPNQFNKLLWNF

-453 LHFARDYHLGSVLA
+453 LHFAGDYHLGSVLA

-497 LTPPFVEIEEPEKPK
+497 LTPPFVEFEEPEKPK
-512 PEPKPDPEPKPKP
+512 PEPEPEPEPEPKPE
-525 KPDPEPEPE
+525 PEPEPE

-559 TPPITVDVLDPD
+559 TPPLTVDVSDLD

-581 EESTEEEAI
+581 EESTEEAI

-604 VTSSKS
+604 VTSSKFM
-610 TVTPTPVTEK
+610 VTPTAVTEK
-620 SGETTTKPKAE
+620 SSETTTKPKAE
-631 VKNETVTATETTKE
+631 VENQNVTETSKE

-660 IGICFSKYCCN
+660 TGIVLASIAATITALGSFINK
-671 NHGIR
+671 
-676 LIHQQ
+676 
-681 EKEKLTKNKHL
+681 KN
-692 K
+692 

>member
-1 MYYGG
+1 M
-6 TKMVKTKKTQFA
+6 
-18 IRKLA
+18 
-23 KGAVAVLLSFG
+23 LLSFG

-56 DDTTSVVEESVPVEN
+56 DDTTSNEVTSDTTSVVEESVPVEN
-71 NTADTLTTDNTGV
+71 NTADTLTTDNTEV

-113 PVTSVNTE
+113 PETSVNTE
-121 QPVQTEEAE
+121 QPIQTEEAE
-130 STTPVEDVNSKSEEN
+130 STTPVEDINSKSEEN
-145 VSQNNNINTSTED
+145 VSQNNNINTS
-158 TNSTNTE
+158 
-165 AEVNKN
+165 
-171 TTSKEDTNKK
+171 KEGTNKK

-195 NHIKDLA
+195 DHIKDLA
-202 NKHPLGIA
+202 DKHPLGIA

-223 GRIAGNIA
+223 GHIAGNIA
-231 TDKLSGT
+231 ADKLSGT

-311 HIVQADQKINI
+311 HIVQADQKIDI

-345 KADFSTDNS
+345 KADFNDLNNS
-354 WIDVSE
+354 WTDVSE
-360 AIKNAGDNKE
+360 AIKNAGDSKE

-401 IILNVTNIQGGDLTV
+401 IILNVINIQGGDLTV

-434 ETPTQFNKLLWNF
+434 ETPNQFNKLLWNF

-453 LHFARDYHLGSVLA
+453 LHFAGDYHLGSVLA

-497 LTPPFVEIEEPEKPK
+497 LTPPFVEFEEPEKPK
-512 PEPKPDPEPKPKP
+512 PEPEPEPEPEPKPE
-525 KPDPEPEPE
+525 PEPEPE

-559 TPPITVDVLDPD
+559 TPPLTVDVSDLD

-581 EESTEEEAI
+581 EESTEEAI

-604 VTSSKS
+604 VTSSKFM
-610 TVTPTPVTEK
+610 VTPTAVTEK
-620 SGETTTKPKAE
+620 SSETTTKPKAE
-631 VKNETVTATETTKE
+631 VENQNVTETSKE

-660 IGICFSKYCCN
+660 TGIVLASIAATITALGSFINK
-671 NHGIR
+671 
-676 LIHQQ
+676 
-681 EKEKLTKNKHL
+681 KN
-692 K
+692 

>member
-1 MYYGG
+1 M
-6 TKMVKTKKTQFA
+6 
-18 IRKLA
+18 
-23 KGAVAVLLSFG
+23 LLSFG

-56 DDTTSVVEESVPVEN
+56 DDTTSNEVTSDTTSVVEESVPVEN
-71 NTADTLTTDNTGV
+71 NTADTLTTDNTEV

-95 TTTTVQTDTDV
+95 TTTAVQTDTDV

-113 PVTSVNTE
+113 PETSVNTE
-121 QPVQTEEAE
+121 QPIQTEEAE
-130 STTPVEDVNSKSEEN
+130 STTPVEDINSKSEEN
-145 VSQNNNINTSTED
+145 VSQNNNINTS
-158 TNSTNTE
+158 
-165 AEVNKN
+165 
-171 TTSKEDTNKK
+171 KEGTNKK

-195 NHIKDLA
+195 DHIKDLA
-202 NKHPLGIA
+202 DKHPLGIA

-223 GRIAGNIA
+223 GHIAGNIA
-231 TDKLSGT
+231 ADKLSGT

-311 HIVQADQKINI
+311 HIVQADQKIDI

-345 KADFSTDNS
+345 KADFNDLNNS
-354 WIDVSE
+354 WTDVSE
-360 AIKNAGDNKE
+360 AIKNAGDSKE

-401 IILNVTNIQGGDLTV
+401 IILNVINIQGGDLTV

-434 ETPTQFNKLLWNF
+434 ETPNQFNKLLWNF

-453 LHFARDYHLGSVLA
+453 LHFAGDYHLGSVLA

-497 LTPPFVEIEEPEKPK
+497 LTPPFVEFEEPEKPK
-512 PEPKPDPEPKPKP
+512 PEPKPE
-525 KPDPEPEPE
+525 PEPEPA

-559 TPPITVDVLDPD
+559 TPPLTVDVSDLD

-581 EESTEEEAI
+581 EESTEEAI

-604 VTSSKS
+604 VTSSKFM
-610 TVTPTPVTEK
+610 VTPTAVTEK
-620 SGETTTKPKAE
+620 SSETTTKPKAE
-631 VKNETVTATETTKE
+631 VENQNVTETSKE

-660 IGICFSKYCCN
+660 TGIVLASIAATITALGSFINK
-671 NHGIR
+671 
-676 LIHQQ
+676 
-681 EKEKLTKNKHL
+681 KN
-692 K
+692 

>member
-1 MYYGG
+1 MF
-6 TKMVKTKKTQFA
+6 KTKKTQFA

-56 DDTTSVVEESVPVEN
+56 DDTTSNEVTSDTTSVVEESVPVKN
-71 NTADTLTTDNTGV
+71 NTADTLTTDKTEV

-113 PVTSVNTE
+113 PETSVNTE
-121 QPVQTEEAE
+121 QPIQTEEAE

-145 VSQNNNINTSTED
+145 VSQNNNINTS
-158 TNSTNTE
+158 
-165 AEVNKN
+165 
-171 TTSKEDTNKK
+171 KEGTNKK

-195 NHIKDLA
+195 DHIKDLA
-202 NKHPLGIA
+202 DKHPLGIA

-223 GRIAGNIA
+223 GHIAGNIA
-231 TDKLSGT
+231 ADKLSGT

-311 HIVQADQKINI
+311 HIVQADQKIDI

-345 KADFSTDNS
+345 KADFNDLNNS
-354 WIDVSE
+354 WTDVSE
-360 AIKNAGDNKE
+360 AIKNAGDSKE

-401 IILNVTNIQGGDLTV
+401 IILNVINIQGGDLTV

-434 ETPTQFNKLLWNF
+434 ETPNQFNKLLWNF

-453 LHFARDYHLGSVLA
+453 LHFAGDYHLGSVLA

-497 LTPPFVEIEEPEKPK
+497 LTPPFVEFEEPEKPK
-512 PEPKPDPEPKPKP
+512 PEPKPE
-525 KPDPEPEPE
+525 PEPEPE

-559 TPPITVDVLDPD
+559 TPPLTVDVSDLD

-581 EESTEEEAI
+581 EESTEEAI

-604 VTSSKS
+604 ATSSKFM
-610 TVTPTPVTEK
+610 VTPTAVTEK
-620 SGETTTKPKAE
+620 SSETTTKPKAE
-631 VKNETVTATETTKE
+631 VENQNVTETSKE

-660 IGICFSKYCCN
+660 TGIVLASIAATITALGSFINK
-671 NHGIR
+671 
-676 LIHQQ
+676 
-681 EKEKLTKNKHL
+681 KN
-692 K
+692 

>member
-1 MYYGG
+1 M
-6 TKMVKTKKTQFA
+6 
-18 IRKLA
+18 
-23 KGAVAVLLSFG
+23 LLSFG

-56 DDTTSVVEESVPVEN
+56 DDTTSNEVTSDTTSVVEESVPVKN
-71 NTADTLTTDNTGV
+71 NTADTLTTDNTEV

-113 PVTSVNTE
+113 PETSVNTE
-121 QPVQTEEAE
+121 QPIQTEEAE

-145 VSQNNNINTSTED
+145 VSQNNNINTS
-158 TNSTNTE
+158 
-165 AEVNKN
+165 
-171 TTSKEDTNKK
+171 KEGTNKK

-195 NHIKDLA
+195 DHIKDLA
-202 NKHPLGIA
+202 DKHPLGIA

-223 GRIAGNIA
+223 GHIAGNIA
-231 TDKLSGT
+231 ADKLSGT

-311 HIVQADQKINI
+311 HIVQADQKIDI

-345 KADFSTDNS
+345 KADFNDLNNS
-354 WIDVSE
+354 WTDVSE
-360 AIKNAGDNKE
+360 AIKNAGDSKE

-401 IILNVTNIQGGDLTV
+401 IILNVINIQGGDLTV

-434 ETPTQFNKLLWNF
+434 ETPNQFNKLLWNF

-453 LHFARDYHLGSVLA
+453 LHFAGDYHLGSVLA

-497 LTPPFVEIEEPEKPK
+497 LTPPFVEFEEPEKPK
-512 PEPKPDPEPKPKP
+512 PEPE
-525 KPDPEPEPE
+525 PEPEPE
-534 PENPTPDTPAP
+534 PKPEPEPEPAPENPTPDTPAP

-559 TPPITVDVLDPD
+559 TPPLTVDVSDLD

-581 EESTEEEAI
+581 EESTEEAI

-604 VTSSKS
+604 VTSSKFM
-610 TVTPTPVTEK
+610 VTPTAVTEK
-620 SGETTTKPKAE
+620 SSETTTKPKAE
-631 VKNETVTATETTKE
+631 VENQNVTETSKE

-660 IGICFSKYCCN
+660 TGIVLASIAATITALGSFINK
-671 NHGIR
+671 
-676 LIHQQ
+676 
-681 EKEKLTKNKHL
+681 KN
-692 K
+692 

>member
-1 MYYGG
+1 
-6 TKMVKTKKTQFA
+6 
-18 IRKLA
+18 
-23 KGAVAVLLSFG
+23 
-34 ILAGPSA
+34 
-41 PIVSAASEAIQNEMT
+41 MT

-71 NTADTLTTDNTGV
+71 NTADTLTTDNTEV

-113 PVTSVNTE
+113 PETSVNTE
-121 QPVQTEEAE
+121 QPIQTEEAE
-130 STTPVEDVNSKSEEN
+130 STTPVEDINSKSEEN
-145 VSQNNNINTSTED
+145 VSQNNNINTS
-158 TNSTNTE
+158 
-165 AEVNKN
+165 
-171 TTSKEDTNKK
+171 KEGTNKK

-195 NHIKDLA
+195 DHIKDLA
-202 NKHPLGIA
+202 DKHPLGIA

-223 GRIAGNIA
+223 GHIAGNIA
-231 TDKLSGT
+231 ADKLSGT

-311 HIVQADQKINI
+311 HIVQADQKIDI

-345 KADFSTDNS
+345 KADFNDLNNS
-354 WIDVSE
+354 WTDVSE
-360 AIKNAGDNKE
+360 AIKNAGDSKE

-401 IILNVTNIQGGDLTV
+401 IILNVINIQGGDLTV

-434 ETPTQFNKLLWNF
+434 ETPNQFNKLLWNF

-453 LHFARDYHLGSVLA
+453 LHFAGDYHLGSVLA

-497 LTPPFVEIEEPEKPK
+497 LTPPFVEFEEPEKPK
-512 PEPKPDPEPKPKP
+512 PEPKPE
-525 KPDPEPEPE
+525 PEPEPA

-559 TPPITVDVLDPD
+559 TPPLTVDVSDLD

-581 EESTEEEAI
+581 EESTEEAI

-604 VTSSKS
+604 ITPSKFM
-610 TVTPTPVTEK
+610 VTPTAVTEK
-620 SGETTTKPKAE
+620 SSETTTKPKAE
-631 VKNETVTATETTKE
+631 VENQNVTETSKE

-660 IGICFSKYCCN
+660 TGIVLASIAATITALGSFINK
-671 NHGIR
+671 
-676 LIHQQ
+676 
-681 EKEKLTKNKHL
+681 KN
-692 K
+692 

>member
-1 MYYGG
+1 M
-6 TKMVKTKKTQFA
+6 
-18 IRKLA
+18 
-23 KGAVAVLLSFG
+23 LLSFG

-71 NTADTLTTDNTGV
+71 NTADTLTTDNTEV

-113 PVTSVNTE
+113 PETSVNTE
-121 QPVQTEEAE
+121 QPIQTEEAE
-130 STTPVEDVNSKSEEN
+130 STTPVENVNSKSEEN
-145 VSQNNNINTSTED
+145 VSQNNNINTS
-158 TNSTNTE
+158 
-165 AEVNKN
+165 
-171 TTSKEDTNKK
+171 KEGTNKK

-202 NKHPLGIA
+202 DKHPLGIA

-223 GRIAGNIA
+223 GHIAGNIA
-231 TDKLSGT
+231 VDKLSGT

-311 HIVQADQKINI
+311 HIVQADQKIDI

-345 KADFSTDNS
+345 KADFNDLNNS
-354 WIDVSE
+354 WTDVSE
-360 AIKNAGDNKE
+360 AIKNAGDSKE

-401 IILNVTNIQGGDLTV
+401 IILNVINIQGGDLTV

-434 ETPTQFNKLLWNF
+434 ETPNQFNKLLWNF

-453 LHFARDYHLGSVLA
+453 LHFAGDYHLGSVLA

-497 LTPPFVEIEEPEKPK
+497 LTPPFVEFEEPEKPK
-512 PEPKPDPEPKPKP
+512 PEPKPE
-525 KPDPEPEPE
+525 PEPEPA

-559 TPPITVDVLDPD
+559 TPPLTVDVSDLD

-581 EESTEEEAI
+581 EESTEEAI

-604 VTSSKS
+604 VTSSKFM
-610 TVTPTPVTEK
+610 VTPTAVTEK
-620 SGETTTKPKAE
+620 SSETTTKPKAE
-631 VKNETVTATETTKE
+631 VENQNVTETSKE

-660 IGICFSKYCCN
+660 TGIVLASIAATITALGSFINK
-671 NHGIR
+671 
-676 LIHQQ
+676 
-681 EKEKLTKNKHL
+681 KN
-692 K
+692 

>member
-1 MYYGG
+1 MCYGG
-6 TKMVKTKKTQFA
+6 TKNVQDKKTQFA

-41 PIVSAASEAIQNEMT
+41 PIVSAASEAIQNEVT
-56 DDTTSVVEESVPVEN
+56 SDTTSVVEESVPVEN
-71 NTADTLTTDNTGV
+71 NTADTLTTDNTEV

-113 PVTSVNTE
+113 PETSVNTE
-121 QPVQTEEAE
+121 QPIQTEEAE
-130 STTPVEDVNSKSEEN
+130 STTPVEDINSKSEEN
-145 VSQNNNINTSTED
+145 VSQNNNINTS
-158 TNSTNTE
+158 
-165 AEVNKN
+165 
-171 TTSKEDTNKK
+171 KEGTNKK

-195 NHIKDLA
+195 DHIKDLA
-202 NKHPLGIA
+202 DKHPLGIA

-223 GRIAGNIA
+223 GHIAGNIA
-231 TDKLSGT
+231 ADKLSGT

-311 HIVQADQKINI
+311 HIVQADQKIDI

-345 KADFSTDNS
+345 KADFNDLNNS
-354 WIDVSE
+354 WTDVSE
-360 AIKNAGDNKE
+360 AIKNAGDSKE

-401 IILNVTNIQGGDLTV
+401 IILNVINIQGGDLTV

-434 ETPTQFNKLLWNF
+434 ETPNQFNKLLWNF

-453 LHFARDYHLGSVLA
+453 LHFAGDYHLGSVLA

-497 LTPPFVEIEEPEKPK
+497 LTPPFVEFEEPEKPK
-512 PEPKPDPEPKPKP
+512 PEPKPE
-525 KPDPEPEPE
+525 PEPEPA

-559 TPPITVDVLDPD
+559 TPPLTVDVSDLD

-581 EESTEEEAI
+581 EESTEEAI

-604 VTSSKS
+604 VTSSKFM
-610 TVTPTPVTEK
+610 VTTTAVTEK
-620 SGETTTKPKAE
+620 SSETTTKPKAE
-631 VKNETVTATETTKE
+631 VENQNVTETSKE

-660 IGICFSKYCCN
+660 TGIVLASIAATITALGSFINK
-671 NHGIR
+671 
-676 LIHQQ
+676 
-681 EKEKLTKNKHL
+681 KN
-692 K
+692 

>member
-1 MYYGG
+1 MF
-6 TKMVKTKKTQFA
+6 KTKKTQFA

-56 DDTTSVVEESVPVEN
+56 DDTTSNEVTSDTTSVVEENVPVEN
-71 NTADTLTTDNTGV
+71 NTANTLTTDNTEV
-84 SANYSENTDDS
+84 SANYSENT
-95 TTTTVQTDTDV
+95 
-106 STQEKTD
+106 
-113 PVTSVNTE
+113 E
-121 QPVQTEEAE
+121 QPIQTEEAE
-130 STTPVEDVNSKSEEN
+130 STTPVEDINSKSEEN
-145 VSQNNNINTSTED
+145 VSQNNNINTS
-158 TNSTNTE
+158 
-165 AEVNKN
+165 
-171 TTSKEDTNKK
+171 KEGTNKK

-202 NKHPLGIA
+202 DKHPLGIA

-223 GRIAGNIA
+223 GHIADNIA
-231 TDKLSGT
+231 ADKLSGT

-305 VDIPYN
+305 VDISYN
-311 HIVQADQKINI
+311 HIVQADQKIDI

-345 KADFSTDNS
+345 KADFNDLNNS

-360 AIKNAGDNKE
+360 AIKNAGDSKE

-401 IILNVTNIQGGDLTV
+401 IILNVINIQGGDLTV

-434 ETPTQFNKLLWNF
+434 ETPNQFNKLLWNF

-453 LHFARDYHLGSVLA
+453 LHFAGDYHLGSVLA

-497 LTPPFVEIEEPEKPK
+497 LTPPFVEFEEPEKPK
-512 PEPKPDPEPKPKP
+512 PEPKPE
-525 KPDPEPEPE
+525 PEPEPA

-559 TPPITVDVLDPD
+559 TPPLTVDVSDLDGKD
-571 GTDENETPAG
+571 KNETPAG
-581 EESTEEEAI
+581 EESTEEAI

-604 VTSSKS
+604 VTSSKFM
-610 TVTPTPVTEK
+610 VTPTAVNEK
-620 SGETTTKPKAE
+620 SSETTTKPKAE
-631 VKNETVTATETTKE
+631 VENENVTETSKE

-660 IGICFSKYCCN
+660 TGIVLASIAATITALGSFINK
-671 NHGIR
+671 
-676 LIHQQ
+676 
-681 EKEKLTKNKHL
+681 KN
-692 K
+692 

>member
-1 MYYGG
+1 MF
-6 TKMVKTKKTQFA
+6 KTKKTQFA

-41 PIVSAASEAIQNEMT
+41 PIVSAASEAIQNEVT
-56 DDTTSVVEESVPVEN
+56 SDTTSVVEESVPVEN
-71 NTADTLTTDNTGV
+71 NTADTLTTDNTEV

-113 PVTSVNTE
+113 PETSVNTE
-121 QPVQTEEAE
+121 QPIQTEEAE
-130 STTPVEDVNSKSEEN
+130 STTPVEDINSKSEEN
-145 VSQNNNINTSTED
+145 VSQNNNINTS
-158 TNSTNTE
+158 
-165 AEVNKN
+165 
-171 TTSKEDTNKK
+171 KEGTNKK

-195 NHIKDLA
+195 DHIKDLA
-202 NKHPLGIA
+202 DKHPLGIA

-223 GRIAGNIA
+223 GHIAGNIA
-231 TDKLSGT
+231 ADKLSGT

-296 TAEKPDWRK
+296 TAEKTDWRK

-311 HIVQADQKINI
+311 HIVQADQKIDI

-345 KADFSTDNS
+345 KADFNDLNNS
-354 WIDVSE
+354 WTDVSE
-360 AIKNAGDNKE
+360 AIKNAGDSKE

-401 IILNVTNIQGGDLTV
+401 IILNVINIQGGDLTV

-434 ETPTQFNKLLWNF
+434 ETPNQFNKLLWNF

-453 LHFARDYHLGSVLA
+453 LHFAGDYHLGSVLA

-497 LTPPFVEIEEPEKPK
+497 LTPPFVEFEEPEKPKPEPEPEPEPEPAPKPEPEKPK
-512 PEPKPDPEPKPKP
+512 PEPKPE
-525 KPDPEPEPE
+525 PEPEPA

-545 QPKPEETP
+545 QPKTEETP

-559 TPPITVDVLDPD
+559 TPPLTVDVSDLD

-581 EESTEEEAI
+581 EESTEEAI

-604 VTSSKS
+604 VTSSKFM
-610 TVTPTPVTEK
+610 VTPTAVTEK
-620 SGETTTKPKAE
+620 SSETTTKPKAE
-631 VKNETVTATETTKE
+631 VENQNVTETSKE

-660 IGICFSKYCCN
+660 TGIVLASIAATITALGSFINK
-671 NHGIR
+671 
-676 LIHQQ
+676 
-681 EKEKLTKNKHL
+681 KN
-692 K
+692 

>member
-1 MYYGG
+1 MF
-6 TKMVKTKKTQFA
+6 KTKKTQFA

-56 DDTTSVVEESVPVEN
+56 DDTTSNEVISDTTSVVEESVPVEN
-71 NTADTLTTDNTGV
+71 NTADTLTTDNTEV

-113 PVTSVNTE
+113 PETSVNTE
-121 QPVQTEEAE
+121 QPIQTEEAE
-130 STTPVEDVNSKSEEN
+130 STTPVEDINSKSEEN
-145 VSQNNNINTSTED
+145 VSQNNNINTS
-158 TNSTNTE
+158 
-165 AEVNKN
+165 
-171 TTSKEDTNKK
+171 KEGTNKK

-202 NKHPLGIA
+202 DKHPLGIA

-223 GRIAGNIA
+223 GHIAGNIA
-231 TDKLSGT
+231 ADKLSGT

-311 HIVQADQKINI
+311 HIVQADQKIDI

-337 SQAQTEGV
+337 SQAQIEGV
-345 KADFSTDNS
+345 KADFNDLNNS

-360 AIKNAGDNKE
+360 AIKNAGDSKE

-434 ETPTQFNKLLWNF
+434 ETPNQFNKLLWNF

-453 LHFARDYHLGSVLA
+453 LHFAGDYHLGSVLA

-497 LTPPFVEIEEPEKPK
+497 LTPPFVEIEEPEKPD
-512 PEPKPDPEPKPKP
+512 PK
-525 KPDPEPEPE
+525 PEPE

-559 TPPITVDVLDPD
+559 TPPLNEDVLDLD

-581 EESTEEEAI
+581 EESTEEAI

-604 VTSSKS
+604 VTSSKFM
-610 TVTPTPVTEK
+610 VTPTAVTEK
-620 SGETTTKPKAE
+620 SSETTTKPKAE
-631 VKNETVTATETTKE
+631 VENENVTETSKE

-660 IGICFSKYCCN
+660 TGIVLASIAATITALGSFINK
-671 NHGIR
+671 
-676 LIHQQ
+676 
-681 EKEKLTKNKHL
+681 KN
-692 K
+692 

>member
-1 MYYGG
+1 MF
-6 TKMVKTKKTQFA
+6 KTKKTQFA

-56 DDTTSVVEESVPVEN
+56 DDTTSNEVTSDTTSVVEENVPVEN
-71 NTADTLTTDNTGV
+71 NTANTLTTDNTEV
-84 SANYSENTDDS
+84 SANYSENT
-95 TTTTVQTDTDV
+95 
-106 STQEKTD
+106 
-113 PVTSVNTE
+113 E
-121 QPVQTEEAE
+121 QPIQTEEAE
-130 STTPVEDVNSKSEEN
+130 STTPVEDINSKSEEN
-145 VSQNNNINTSTED
+145 VSQNNNINTS
-158 TNSTNTE
+158 
-165 AEVNKN
+165 
-171 TTSKEDTNKK
+171 KEGTNKK

-202 NKHPLGIA
+202 DKHPLGIA

-223 GRIAGNIA
+223 GHIADNIA
-231 TDKLSGT
+231 ADKLSGT

-305 VDIPYN
+305 IDISYN
-311 HIVQADQKINI
+311 HIVQADQKIDI

-345 KADFSTDNS
+345 KADFNDLNNS

-360 AIKNAGDNKE
+360 AIKNAGDSKE

-401 IILNVTNIQGGDLTV
+401 IILNVINIQGGDLTV

-434 ETPTQFNKLLWNF
+434 ETPNQFNKLLWNF

-453 LHFARDYHLGSVLA
+453 LHFAGDYHLGSVLA

-497 LTPPFVEIEEPEKPK
+497 LTPPFVEFEEPEKPK
-512 PEPKPDPEPKPKP
+512 PEPKP
-525 KPDPEPEPE
+525 EPEPA

-559 TPPITVDVLDPD
+559 TPPLTVDVSDLDGKD
-571 GTDENETPAG
+571 KNETPAG
-581 EESTEEEAI
+581 EESTEEAI

-604 VTSSKS
+604 VTSSKFM
-610 TVTPTPVTEK
+610 VTPTAVNEK
-620 SGETTTKPKAE
+620 SSETTTKPKAE
-631 VKNETVTATETTKE
+631 VENENVTETSKE

-660 IGICFSKYCCN
+660 TGIVLASIAATITALGSFINK
-671 NHGIR
+671 
-676 LIHQQ
+676 
-681 EKEKLTKNKHL
+681 KN
-692 K
+692 

>member
-1 MYYGG
+1 MF
-6 TKMVKTKKTQFA
+6 KTKKTQFA

-56 DDTTSVVEESVPVEN
+56 DDTTSNEVTSDTTSVVEESVPVEN
-71 NTADTLTTDNTGV
+71 NTADTLTTDNTEV

-95 TTTTVQTDTDV
+95 TTTTVQADTDV

-113 PVTSVNTE
+113 PETSVNTE
-121 QPVQTEEAE
+121 QPIQTEEAE
-130 STTPVEDVNSKSEEN
+130 STTPVEDINSKSEEN
-145 VSQNNNINTSTED
+145 VSQNNNINTS
-158 TNSTNTE
+158 
-165 AEVNKN
+165 
-171 TTSKEDTNKK
+171 KEGTNKK

-202 NKHPLGIA
+202 DKHPLGIA

-223 GRIAGNIA
+223 GHIAGNIA
-231 TDKLSGT
+231 ADKLSGT

-311 HIVQADQKINI
+311 HIVQADQKIDI

-345 KADFSTDNS
+345 KADFNDLNNS

-360 AIKNAGDNKE
+360 AIKNAGDSKE

-401 IILNVTNIQGGDLTV
+401 IILNVINIQGGDLTV

-434 ETPTQFNKLLWNF
+434 ETPNQFNKLLWNF

-453 LHFARDYHLGSVLA
+453 LHFAGDYHLGSVLA

-497 LTPPFVEIEEPEKPK
+497 LTPPFVEFEEPEKPK
-512 PEPKPDPEPKPKP
+512 PEPEPEPDPEPKPE
-525 KPDPEPEPE
+525 PEPEPE

-559 TPPITVDVLDPD
+559 TPPLTVDVSDLD

-581 EESTEEEAI
+581 EESTEEAI

-604 VTSSKS
+604 VTSSKFM
-610 TVTPTPVTEK
+610 VTPTAVTEK
-620 SGETTTKPKAE
+620 SSETTTKPKAE
-631 VKNETVTATETTKE
+631 VENQNVTETSKE

-660 IGICFSKYCCN
+660 TGIVLASIAATITALGSFINK
-671 NHGIR
+671 
-676 LIHQQ
+676 
-681 EKEKLTKNKHL
+681 KN
-692 K
+692 

>member
-1 MYYGG
+1 MF
-6 TKMVKTKKTQFA
+6 KTKKTQFA

-41 PIVSAASEAIQNEMT
+41 PIVSAASEAIQNEVT
-56 DDTTSVVEESVPVEN
+56 SDTTSVVEESVPVEN
-71 NTADTLTTDNTGV
+71 NTADTLTTDNTEV

-113 PVTSVNTE
+113 PETSVNTE
-121 QPVQTEEAE
+121 QPIQTEEAE
-130 STTPVEDVNSKSEEN
+130 STTPVEDINSKSEEN
-145 VSQNNNINTSTED
+145 VSQNNNINTS
-158 TNSTNTE
+158 
-165 AEVNKN
+165 
-171 TTSKEDTNKK
+171 KEGTNKK

-195 NHIKDLA
+195 DHIKDLA
-202 NKHPLGIA
+202 DKHPLGIA

-223 GRIAGNIA
+223 GHIAGNIA
-231 TDKLSGT
+231 ADKLSGT

-311 HIVQADQKINI
+311 HIVQADQKIDI

-345 KADFSTDNS
+345 KADFNDLNNS
-354 WIDVSE
+354 WTDVSE
-360 AIKNAGDNKE
+360 AIKNAGDSKE

-401 IILNVTNIQGGDLTV
+401 IILNVINIQGGDLTV
-416 QTHLVLEY
+416 QTHLLLEY

-434 ETPTQFNKLLWNF
+434 ETPNQFNKLLWNF

-453 LHFARDYHLGSVLA
+453 LHFAGDYHLGSVLA

-497 LTPPFVEIEEPEKPK
+497 LTPPFVEFEEPEKPKPEPEPEPEPAPKPEPEKPK
-512 PEPKPDPEPKPKP
+512 PEPKPE
-525 KPDPEPEPE
+525 PEPEPA

-559 TPPITVDVLDPD
+559 TPPLTVDVSDLD

-581 EESTEEEAI
+581 EESTEEAI

-604 VTSSKS
+604 VTSSKFM
-610 TVTPTPVTEK
+610 VTPTAVTEK
-620 SGETTTKPKAE
+620 SSETTTKPKTE
-631 VKNETVTATETTKE
+631 VENQNVTETSKE

-660 IGICFSKYCCN
+660 TGIVLASIAATITALGSFINK
-671 NHGIR
+671 
-676 LIHQQ
+676 
-681 EKEKLTKNKHL
+681 KN
-692 K
+692 